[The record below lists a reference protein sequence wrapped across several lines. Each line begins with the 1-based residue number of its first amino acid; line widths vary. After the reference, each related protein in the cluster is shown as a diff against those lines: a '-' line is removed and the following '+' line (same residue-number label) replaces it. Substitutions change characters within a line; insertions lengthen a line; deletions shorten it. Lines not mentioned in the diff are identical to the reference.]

1 MRRLVNFVRR
11 SCAIS
16 FKPAKSRYNAGLEQ
30 LKQTLQRVLRRSLTA
45 REEHLLELSEPILGL
60 DLNESTEPEKDKKN
74 RKAA

>member
-30 LKQTLQRVLRRSLTA
+30 LKQTLQRVLRRNLTA
-45 REEHLLELSEPILGL
+45 REEHLLELSEPILGAS
-60 DLNESTEPEKDKKN
+60 EPTEPENDNKN